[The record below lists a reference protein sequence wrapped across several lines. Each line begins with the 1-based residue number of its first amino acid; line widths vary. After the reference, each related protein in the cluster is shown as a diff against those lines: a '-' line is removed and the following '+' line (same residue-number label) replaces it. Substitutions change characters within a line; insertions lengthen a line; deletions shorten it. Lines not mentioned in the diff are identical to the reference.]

1 MYIQFRVKMA
11 DQKNPFELD
20 NVNAEGP
27 DKKFLSKV
35 WTAEEQTEKLNGY
48 IEVSPEYWE
57 QIKYGT
63 HIRYYSKSQGFRPG
77 GFVSKNPYDVVPKNG
92 VNKKRFMKLQN
103 GFNPQARGYQ
113 TWILA
118 YEDADKVFIKPDASV
133 MVMMQSLEG
142 VVHGLNENIRKLAE
156 HAKKMEAR
164 IASLE
169 RG

>member
-1 MYIQFRVKMA
+1 MT
-11 DQKNPFELD
+11 DQKNPFDLSSVITE
-20 NVNAEGP
+20 APE
-27 DKKFLSKV
+27 KKQLAKI
-35 WTAEEQTEKLNGY
+35 WTPEEQTEKLNGY

-63 HIRYYSKSQGFRPG
+63 HLRYYSKSQGFRPG
-77 GFVSKNPYDVVPKNG
+77 GFVSKNPYDVVPKNE
-92 VNKKRFMKLQN
+92 VEKKRFFKLQN

-118 YEDADKVFIKPDASV
+118 YEDTDKIFIKPDASIS
-133 MVMMQSLEG
+133 VMMQSLEG
-142 VVHGLNENIRKLAE
+142 VVRGLNENIRKLAE

-164 IASLE
+164 INALE